1 MKNILLALIMCIMCV
16 FIHAQDIEVDKD
28 KANQQ
33 GQNLANQHQEAQ
45 TEYIFK
51 SMSNTKANML
61 MDCKCFITPST
72 KMDCTC
78 LQKESTF
85 NWYVALGLAQQIGY
99 AGGGGNTEIGPSTSF
114 GFEWMFHK
122 SNGLNVSFLE
132 SSGVYGLGNY
142 FNNILTLNIRYVYET
157 KNTSLKYAVL
167 TGFDFGWIRYDIKQ
181 SFIGRYNIGLRLRK
195 KNHAVLFDVNIPL
208 HNVNYVYSFY
218 PIYPGITIGVSYVF
232 FFGVKNDFYL

>member
-1 MKNILLALIMCIMCV
+1 MKKVALALIMCIMCV

-61 MDCKCFITPST
+61 MDCKCFMTPST

-78 LQKESTF
+78 LQKESRF

-99 AGGGGNTEIGPSTSF
+99 AGGGGQQTFS
-114 GFEWMFHK
+114 
-122 SNGLNVSFLE
+122 
-132 SSGVYGLGNY
+132 
-142 FNNILTLNIRYVYET
+142 
-157 KNTSLKYAVL
+157 
-167 TGFDFGWIRYDIKQ
+167 
-181 SFIGRYNIGLRLRK
+181 
-195 KNHAVLFDVNIPL
+195 
-208 HNVNYVYSFY
+208 
-218 PIYPGITIGVSYVF
+218 
-232 FFGVKNDFYL
+232 